1 MKVLQIREAAVAEAE
16 AAQTIKD
23 VCDQEARGL
32 THEEAEKFDAHLKE
46 SERLEGEAN
55 RQEKLERAMER
66 LNAPAERVVTPE
78 LANGARIEVAAGP
91 KLFRSG
97 QLRAF
102 KGKNADADAYTAG
115 KFLLAT
121 VMGNAEAR
129 QWCRDHGVELRVQTE
144 GVNAAGGFVV
154 PDVMERAIIDLRET
168 YGFFRANARRVPMST
183 DHMLIPRR
191 AGGVTAYFVGESA
204 AITESDKSWNQVELT
219 AKKLGA
225 LTRMSTDLSEDAII
239 NIADDLASEM
249 AYAFAAKED
258 ACGLDGDGTLT
269 YGGMTGLRALFV
281 DGTHNAGYH
290 EGTSACTA
298 WSDITLADELITIM
312 SMVPTYALANA
323 KWYINPAGKAGVFDA
338 IALAAGG
345 NTTRE
350 IGGGANIA
358 SFGGYPIVVSASM
371 PTAPTNDTVCL
382 MFGDLTKASTFG
394 DRRGITLQVSADRY
408 MEYDQ
413 IGIKATE
420 RFCIVNHDIGDGTTA
435 GPLVALTGNT

>member
-1 MKVLQIREAAVAEAE
+1 
-16 AAQTIKD
+16 
-23 VCDQEARGL
+23 
-32 THEEAEKFDAHLKE
+32 
-46 SERLEGEAN
+46 
-55 RQEKLERAMER
+55 
-66 LNAPAERVVTPE
+66 
-78 LANGARIEVAAGP
+78 
-91 KLFRSG
+91 
-97 QLRAF
+97 
-102 KGKNADADAYTAG
+102 
-115 KFLLAT
+115 
-121 VMGNAEAR
+121 
-129 QWCRDHGVELRVQTE
+129 
-144 GVNAAGGFVV
+144 
-154 PDVMERAIIDLRET
+154 
-168 YGFFRANARRVPMST
+168 
-183 DHMLIPRR
+183 
-191 AGGVTAYFVGESA
+191 
-204 AITESDKSWNQVELT
+204 LT